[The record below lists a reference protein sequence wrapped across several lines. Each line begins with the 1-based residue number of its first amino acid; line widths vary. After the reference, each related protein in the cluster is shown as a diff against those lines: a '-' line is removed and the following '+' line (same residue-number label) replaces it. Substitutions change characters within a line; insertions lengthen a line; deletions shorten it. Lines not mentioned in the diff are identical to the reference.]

1 MFRTSK
7 TLPILAILFFTATA
21 FAYDGPQYS
30 NNFLLS
36 LYFKAVELRDRAIM
50 EIRKIDMEIAKN
62 NETIQR
68 SEKIISLA
76 QQKGNTKAEM
86 IARDALIKAQ
96 EAKRKNEETRKQW
109 ELQKI
114 RADKSYAT
122 IQNMLSQRYDSKK
135 QIKGFVANYA
145 GNVYIIK
152 ANGERTTPESGFL
165 EPGDKVWTGDGTAEM
180 QMLDGRATAKIG
192 PYSEFEM
199 KKGTPEEQVVELT
212 KGKVYMA
219 VEKIDEYAKKM
230 KEKIEQFKN
239 DENLKGFVK
248 ARMKDVQ
255 LLEAA
260 IYCKQQ
266 IPDAPSISGCVGK
279 YLKER
284 GYKEALTF
292 YYYQLLHTPTAVCAV
307 RGTKYTVD
315 VKDGNT
321 TEINVLEGAVE
332 ISNIKGDKKII
343 VKEGYKAIV
352 TIEGISDPQ
361 KILQIERWWE
371 R

>member
-1 MFRTSK
+1 MFRTLK
-7 TLPILAILFFTATA
+7 TLPILAILFFTANA
-21 FAYDGPQYS
+21 FAHDEPQYS

-62 NETIQR
+62 NETIQK

-96 EAKRKNEETRKQW
+96 EAKRKNEEIRKEW

-114 RADKSYAT
+114 RADRSYAT
-122 IQNMLSQRYDSKK
+122 IQNMLSQKNDSKQ
-135 QIKGFVANYA
+135 QIKGFVASYT

-152 ANGERTTPESGFL
+152 ANGERVTPENGFL

-199 KKGTPEEQVVELT
+199 KKDTPEEQVVELI
-212 KGKVYMA
+212 KGKVYIA
-219 VEKIDEYAKKM
+219 VDKIDEYAKKM
-230 KEKIEQFKN
+230 KEKIEQYKG
-239 DENLKGFVK
+239 DLKTI
-248 ARMKDVQ
+248 KDIKEEDIEY
-255 LLEAA
+255 LLEHSKFNKKFVHK
-260 IYCKQQ
+260 C
-266 IPDAPSISGCVGK
+266 
-279 YLKER
+279 
-284 GYKEALTF
+284 
-292 YYYQLLHTPTAVCAV
+292 PTAVLGI

-315 VKDGNT
+315 VRDGNT
-321 TEINVLEGAVE
+321 TEINVLEGSVE
-332 ISNIKGDKKII
+332 VSNVKGNKKII
-343 VKEGYKAIV
+343 VEEGYGAIA
-352 TIEGISDPQ
+352 TRNGISDPQ
-361 KILQIERWWE
+361 KIGQIERWWE

>member
-1 MFRTSK
+1 MFK
-7 TLPILAILFFTATA
+7 TLKTLLILAILFFIANA

-36 LYFKAVELRDRAIM
+36 VYFKAVELRDGAIM

-62 NETIQR
+62 NETIQK
-68 SEKIISLA
+68 SEKIITLA

-96 EAKRKNEETRKQW
+96 EAKRKNEEIRKEW

-122 IQNMLSQRYDSKK
+122 IQNMLSQRYDSKQ
-135 QIKGFVANYA
+135 QIKGFVANYS

-152 ANGERTTPESGFL
+152 ANGERVTPENGFL

-199 KKGTPEEQVVELT
+199 KKDTPEEQIVELI

-219 VEKIDEYAKKM
+219 VDKIDEYAKKM
-230 KEKIEQFKN
+230 KQKIEQYKEDLKTIKDIR
-239 DENLKGFVK
+239 DE
-248 ARMKDVQ
+248 D
-255 LLEAA
+255 
-260 IYCKQQ
+260 I
-266 IPDAPSISGCVGK
+266 K
-279 YLKER
+279 YLHNKF
-284 GYKEALTF
+284 T
-292 YYYQLLHTPTAVCAV
+292 LLIRLKSEEGCNCTAVIGA
-307 RGTKYTVD
+307 RGTKFSSEIKED
-315 VKDGNT
+315 KSIET
-321 TEINVLEGAVE
+321 TVLEGIVDVAIPE
-332 ISNIKGDKKII
+332 INKKISI
-343 VKEGYKAIV
+343 
-352 TIEGISDPQ
+352 IEGNRVVITKDGTIKQEKVKNS
-361 KILQIERWWE
+361 ERWWE

>member
-1 MFRTSK
+1 MFRTLK
-7 TLPILAILFFTATA
+7 TLPILAILFFTANA
-21 FAYDGPQYS
+21 FAHDEPQYS

-36 LYFKAVELRDRAIM
+36 LYFKAVELRDRAIT

-62 NETIQR
+62 NETIQK

-96 EAKRKNEETRKQW
+96 EAKRKNEEIRKEW

-114 RADKSYAT
+114 RADRSYAT
-122 IQNMLSQRYDSKK
+122 IQNMLSQKNDSKQ
-135 QIKGFVANYA
+135 QIKGFVASYT

-152 ANGERTTPESGFL
+152 ANGERATPENGFL

-199 KKGTPEEQVVELT
+199 KKDTPEEQVVELI

-219 VEKIDEYAKKM
+219 VDKIDEYAKKM
-230 KEKIEQFKN
+230 KEKSEKYKEEIQTIKE
-239 DENLKGFVK
+239 LKEE
-248 ARMKDVQ
+248 D
-255 LLEAA
+255 
-260 IYCKQQ
+260 I
-266 IPDAPSISGCVGK
+266 K
-279 YLKER
+279 YLRNQFTIFMKLKSEE
-284 GYKEALTF
+284 GETY
-292 YYYQLLHTPTAVCAV
+292 TAVGGV
-307 RGTKYTVD
+307 RGTKFTS
-315 VKDGNT
+315 
-321 TEINVLEGAVE
+321 EIKEDKAMEITVLEGAVNVNIPE
-332 ISNIKGDKKII
+332 LNKGISLS
-343 VKEGYKAIV
+343 EGTKV
-352 TIEGISDPQ
+352 TITKDGTIKQEKAKNP
-361 KILQIERWWE
+361 ETWWE